1 MVSSEGRL
9 IIMKKVLTPIHV
21 RYQETDQMGVVY
33 HANYLVWFEIGRTA
47 FIEELG
53 LSYFNMEQ
61 AGVVS
66 PVVKANMDFKQPI
79 RYGQP
84 AYIETWIVA
93 YDGLRTTYGYE
104 IRDEEGNI
112 AVTGTTDHVI
122 VKKENFR
129 PISVR
134 RKFPDWHEAYL
145 SALGDN

>member
-1 MVSSEGRL
+1 
-9 IIMKKVLTPIHV
+9 MKKVTTPIQV

-47 FIEELG
+47 FIEDLG
-53 LSYFNMEQ
+53 LSYYKMEQ

-66 PVVKANMDFKQPI
+66 PVINAQIDFKQPI
-79 RYGQP
+79 RYGQ
-84 AYIETWIVA
+84 AASVHTWVVT

-104 IRDEEGNI
+104 ITDEEDNI
-112 AVTGTTDHVI
+112 AVSGTTEHVV

-134 RKFPDWHEAYL
+134 RKFPEWHQAYQD
-145 SALGDN
+145 ALGAE

>member
-1 MVSSEGRL
+1 
-9 IIMKKVLTPIHV
+9 MKKVKTPIQV

-47 FIEELG
+47 FIEELS
-53 LSYFNMEQ
+53 LSYYEMEQ

-66 PVVKANMDFKQPI
+66 PVVHVEMDFKQPI

-84 AYIETWIVA
+84 AYINTWLVS

-104 IRDEEGNI
+104 ITDEEGTI
-112 AVTGTTDHVI
+112 AVTGSTEHVV

-129 PISVR
+129 PVSVR
-134 RKFPDWHEAYL
+134 RKFPEWHEAYQT
-145 SALGDN
+145 ALGEI